1 MFSMQREI
9 YCFTKSFMQFAFL
22 RHDIFVKK
30 ELEDWPEIKTVSHGT
45 SKSAF
50 IYWSFFN
57 KTEVLVYILDFV

>member
-1 MFSMQREI
+1 
-9 YCFTKSFMQFAFL
+9 MQFAFL